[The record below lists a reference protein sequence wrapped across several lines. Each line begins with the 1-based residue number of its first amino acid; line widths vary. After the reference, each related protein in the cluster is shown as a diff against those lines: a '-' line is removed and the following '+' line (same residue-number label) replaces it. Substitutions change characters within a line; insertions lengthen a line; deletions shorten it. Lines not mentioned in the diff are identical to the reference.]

1 MAEFRGGAGGGTM
14 WPIGGRTVK
23 TMTIQAPG
31 DVRLLPAYTLGEA
44 ARYLRLPLP
53 TLRAWAVGRDY
64 ATGTG
69 RRRSLPA
76 LALAATKP
84 PMLSFVNLIEAHV
97 LAAITRDYDVP
108 LQRVRRAMTFLGREF
123 ESKHPL
129 IDRIFETNRH
139 DLLVREAGKLVNVT
153 REGQAALGQTL
164 DLYLSRIEW
173 DNVGIAARL
182 YPFTGRAKAGVPR
195 AVVIDPRVAFG
206 KPVLAQTSVPTV
218 VVAERFKAGESLSAL
233 AEDYGRDATEIQEAI
248 RCELDLA
255 A

>member
-1 MAEFRGGAGGGTM
+1 M
-14 WPIGGRTVK
+14 WPIGGRAVT
-23 TMTIQAPG
+23 TATIQAPG
-31 DVRLLPAYTLGEA
+31 DARLLPAYTIGEA

-53 TLRAWAVGRDY
+53 TLRAWATGRAY
-64 ATGTG
+64 MTGTG

-76 LALAATKP
+76 LTIAGTKP

-108 LQRVRRAMTFLGREF
+108 LQRVRRALTFLGREF
-123 ESKHPL
+123 QSKHPL

-139 DLLVREAGKLVNVT
+139 DLFIREAGKLVNVT
-153 REGQAALGQTL
+153 REGQAALDQTL

-173 DNVGIAARL
+173 DDVGVAARL
-182 YPFTGRAKAGVPR
+182 YPFTGRAEAGMPK
-195 AVVIDPRVAFG
+195 AVVIDPRIAFG
-206 KPVLAQTSVPTV
+206 KPVLAHTSVPTV
-218 VVAERFKAGESLSAL
+218 VVAERFKAGESLAAL

-248 RCELDLA
+248 RCELELA

>member
-23 TMTIQAPG
+23 IATIQAPG
-31 DVRLLPAYTLGEA
+31 DARLLPAYTLGEA

-97 LAAITRDYDVP
+97 LVAI
-108 LQRVRRAMTFLGREF
+108 
-123 ESKHPL
+123 
-129 IDRIFETNRH
+129 
-139 DLLVREAGKLVNVT
+139 KLVNVT

-164 DLYLSRIEW
+164 DLYLSRIDW

-182 YPFTGRAKAGVPR
+182 YPFTGRAEAGVPR

-218 VVAERFKAGESLSAL
+218 VVAERFKAGESLAAL

>member
-1 MAEFRGGAGGGTM
+1 MAQFRGGAGGGTM

-23 TMTIQAPG
+23 IATIQVPG
-31 DVRLLPAYTLGEA
+31 DARLLPAYTLGEA

-69 RRRSLPA
+69 RGRSLPA
-76 LALAATKP
+76 LALAGTKP

-97 LAAITRDYDVP
+97 LAAI
-108 LQRVRRAMTFLGREF
+108 
-123 ESKHPL
+123 
-129 IDRIFETNRH
+129 
-139 DLLVREAGKLVNVT
+139 T

-182 YPFTGRAKAGVPR
+182 YPFTGRAEAGVPR

-218 VVAERFKAGESLSAL
+218 VVAERFKAGESLAAL

>member
-23 TMTIQAPG
+23 IMTIQAPG
-31 DVRLLPAYTLGEA
+31 DARLLPAYTLGEA
-44 ARYLRLPLP
+44 SRYLRLPLP

-76 LALAATKP
+76 LALAGTKP

-139 DLLVREAGKLVNVT
+139 DLFVREAGKLVNVT

-164 DLYLSRIEW
+164 DL
-173 DNVGIAARL
+173 
-182 YPFTGRAKAGVPR
+182 
-195 AVVIDPRVAFG
+195 
-206 KPVLAQTSVPTV
+206 AQTSVPTV
-218 VVAERFKAGESLSAL
+218 VVAERFKAGESLAAL

>member
-1 MAEFRGGAGGGTM
+1 MAEFRDGAGGGTM

-23 TMTIQAPG
+23 IATIQASG
-31 DVRLLPAYTLGEA
+31 DARLLPAYTLGEA

-64 ATGTG
+64 AAGAG

-139 DLLVREAGKLVNVT
+139 DLFVREVGKLVNVT

-173 DNVGIAARL
+173 DNAGIAARL
-182 YPFTGRAKAGVPR
+182 YPFTGRAEAGVPR

-218 VVAERFKAGESLSAL
+218 VVAERFKAGESLAAL
-233 AEDYGRDATEIQEAI
+233 AEDYRRDATEIQEAI